1 MLSAAIQTNRELI
14 QRMESNFVRFQTE
27 IANKLQNPTLGNN
40 DKEVGKGKGIVH
52 QNNNGGTRDNLTDQ
66 FDGKGEN
73 ENPYA
78 YYRKLPQAL
87 SQGTMGIVHQ
97 KNNGGTEDNYAD
109 QFDGKGENE
118 TPYDYSHKLSQAP
131 SLQKGRE
138 RKGDKRKETVQQQ
151 LTEVQT
157 NL

>member
-1 MLSAAIQTNRELI
+1 
-14 QRMESNFVRFQTE
+14 
-27 IANKLQNPTLGNN
+27 
-40 DKEVGKGKGIVH
+40 
-52 QNNNGGTRDNLTDQ
+52 
-66 FDGKGEN
+66 
-73 ENPYA
+73 
-78 YYRKLPQAL
+78 
-87 SQGTMGIVHQ
+87 MGIVHQ

-138 RKGDKRKETVQQQ
+138 RKGDKRKETIQQQ